1 MRAFHHP
8 DQARHTPRFFLIR
21 GEVRPNYE
29 IPERAASLLAGLD
42 ALRVAPE
49 VATPATAAM
58 LQTVHTADYIEFL
71 AGAATAWSLLP
82 HAGPEVVANTHPS
95 PEMLANGARPSG
107 HVIGDSGWYTADAAC
122 PIGPGTWEA
131 ALSAAGVALAAAA
144 EAAAA
149 AEPPAVSD
157 PIAAFRAFEAWYEA
171 ERGQPFLQ
179 VFERYRAPTPLVEF

>member
-71 AGAATAWSLLP
+71 AGAAP
-82 HAGPEVVANTHPS
+82 RCS
-95 PEMLANGARPSG
+95 PR
-107 HVIGDSGWYTADAAC
+107 
-122 PIGPGTWEA
+122 
-131 ALSAAGVALAAAA
+131 
-144 EAAAA
+144 
-149 AEPPAVSD
+149 PPA
-157 PIAAFRAFEAWYEA
+157 
-171 ERGQPFLQ
+171 
-179 VFERYRAPTPLVEF
+179 